1 MQKLK
6 LLIFLLFLPVASSLV
21 FCTVAVKAESP
32 SDSKVHEK
40 NEKITVN
47 KDANTQSPE
56 IFFETP
62 NFDFGKVYKGQKVE
76 HIFKF
81 VNRGTSDLEINK
93 VKTSC
98 GCTAA
103 ILSDKIIP
111 PGETGE
117 IKTTFSTGSYRGKAK
132 KSITVKSN
140 DPKNLSYML
149 TISGEITELITTDPK
164 RINFGSVYAGV
175 ETEKAI
181 TVKSDTDFKINK
193 VTPSTP
199 SLTTSITEVNPNMY
213 VINVTSKGSS
223 KIGRF
228 SGAINVE
235 TDNSLQ
241 PKVTI
246 PIFGEIT
253 GDITTYPS
261 KIYYGNLKKGEERV
275 QKIFV
280 KLNKDNIEISGV
292 KVTPDYLSA
301 KIQENYKKNNSQF
314 LIEVRLHKNAE
325 VGKLNGLLEI
335 KTNSKA
341 QSVIKVPIT
350 GEVT

>member
-1 MQKLK
+1 MKKLQ
-6 LLIFLLFLPVASSLV
+6 LLIFLLFLPVASPLI
-21 FCTVAVKAESP
+21 FCTEFVKAELP
-32 SDSKVHEK
+32 PVKTVTE
-40 NEKITVN
+40 NEKIAAS
-47 KDANTQSPE
+47 KDANVQSPK

-62 NFDFGKVYKGQKVE
+62 NFNFGKVYKGQKVE

-81 VNRGTSDLEINK
+81 INRGTADLEINK

-111 PGETGE
+111 AGETGE
-117 IKTTFSTGSYRGKAK
+117 IKTTFNTGSYNGKAK

-140 DPKNLSYML
+140 DPENRSYIL

-164 RINFGSVYAGV
+164 RINFGPVYVGV
-175 ETEKAI
+175 ETEK
-181 TVKSDTDFKINK
+181 TVTVTSDSDFKINK
-193 VTPSTP
+193 VTPSIS
-199 SLTTSITEVNPNMY
+199 SLSTSITELNTNKY
-213 VINVTSKGSS
+213 VIKITSKGSS

-228 SGAINVE
+228 SGVINLE

-241 PKVTI
+241 TKVVI
-246 PIFGEIT
+246 PFFGEIT
-253 GDITTYPS
+253 GDITTYPN
-261 KIYYGNLKKGEERV
+261 KIYYGNVKKGEERV
-275 QKIFV
+275 QKVFV
-280 KLNKDNIEISGV
+280 KLNKENIEISGV
-292 KVTPDYLSA
+292 KVNPDYLSA
-301 KIQENYKKNNSQF
+301 KIIENYKKNNSQF
-314 LIEVRLHKNAE
+314 LIEVRLHENAE

-341 QSVIKVPIT
+341 QPVIKVPIA

>member
-1 MQKLK
+1 MKK
-6 LLIFLLFLPVASSLV
+6 LLLFTFLLFLPFLSSLI
-21 FCTVAVKAESP
+21 FCTGFVKADPPPESTVTEN
-32 SDSKVHEK
+32 K
-40 NEKITVN
+40 KIVVG
-47 KDANTQSPE
+47 KDVSAQSPK

-62 NFDFGKVYKGQKVE
+62 NHNFGQVFKGQKVE

-81 VNRGTSDLEINK
+81 ENRGIADLEIKK

-117 IKTTFSTGSYRGKAK
+117 IKTTFNTGSYRGKVK

-140 DPKNLSYML
+140 DPDNLSYML

-164 RINFGSVYAGV
+164 RINFGSVYIGV
-175 ETEKAI
+175 KTEKTI
-181 TVKSDTDFKINK
+181 TVTSDSDFKINK
-193 VTPSTP
+193 VAPSTP
-199 SLTTSITEVNPNMY
+199 LLNASITEVNANKY
-213 VINVTSKGSS
+213 TIKVTSKGSD

-228 SGAINVE
+228 SGVINLE

-246 PIFGEIT
+246 PVFGEIT
-253 GDITTYPS
+253 GDITTYP
-261 KIYYGNLKKGEERV
+261 KRIYYGKVKKGEGRV
-275 QKIFV
+275 QKVFV
-280 KLNKDNIEISGV
+280 KLNKENIQISGV
-292 KVTPDYLSA
+292 KINPDYLSA
-301 KIQENYKKNNSQF
+301 EIIENYKKNNLQF
-314 LIEVRLHKNAE
+314 LIEVRLHENAA

-335 KTNSKA
+335 NTSSKV
-341 QSVIKVPIT
+341 QPVIKVPIV